1 MAETDYKSRF
11 PAAFPKLTEDQL
23 TLIASLTHS
32 KTYQDGDYLFRAGE
46 AEFKFDVLTRG
57 KVKIIDRSSGEPH
70 VVLVHEAGEFTGDIA
85 NLSGRNSNV
94 DAVASG
100 VVEVYEICTPELK
113 AIIAERPQLSEIIL
127 NAFIAH
133 GKALSQTEFTGLRVL
148 GSVSSQDTFRIQD
161 FLTKNSVLFTS
172 VNIEEDA
179 NTQSLLSHFDVS
191 AADIPFVSYGNE
203 WILRNPSNLEIAA
216 KIGLRRKFSTGVYDL
231 VVVGAGPAGL
241 AAAVYGASEGLS
253 TVVLERHAPGG
264 QAGSSSKIENYLGF
278 PTGLSGADLADKA
291 TMQAEKFGAQLSVP
305 SQVARLTIE
314 GDTKV
319 LELENSETLRARTL
333 IIASGAEYNKL
344 DLDNLQ
350 QYEGRGLY
358 YAATAMEAALCSTES
373 IAVVG
378 GGNSAGQAALFL
390 SATAAKVYLI
400 IRGTGLNLTMSHYLS
415 KRIEDAPN
423 IEVMTCTKI
432 SRINGVDRIDSIDI
446 FNKDSG
452 KESNLRV
459 ASVFS
464 FIGATPHTD
473 WLPSSIQKD
482 TKGFI
487 LTGAE
492 AAAAAGDA
500 AQAATLGPKYFLE
513 TSVPGVFDAGDVRS
527 SSVKRVASAVG
538 EGSMAVQ
545 FVHEYLK
552 P

>member
-1 MAETDYKSRF
+1 MAETDYKTRF

-23 TLIASLTHS
+23 TLIASLAHS
-32 KTYQDGDYLFRAGE
+32 KTYQDGDYLFHAGE

-57 KVKIIDRSSGEPH
+57 EVRIIDRSSGEPQE
-70 VVLVHEAGEFTGDIA
+70 VLVHVPGEFTGDIA

-100 VVEVYEICTPELK
+100 IVEVYEICTPELK
-113 AIIAERPQLSEIIL
+113 AIIAERPELSEIIL
-127 NAFIAH
+127 NAF
-133 GKALSQTEFTGLRVL
+133 
-148 GSVSSQDTFRIQD
+148 
-161 FLTKNSVLFTS
+161 
-172 VNIEEDA
+172 
-179 NTQSLLSHFDVS
+179 
-191 AADIPFVSYGNE
+191 
-203 WILRNPSNLEIAA
+203 

-253 TVVLERHAPGG
+253 TVVLERYAPGG

-305 SQVARLTIE
+305 SPVARLTIE

-344 DLDNLQ
+344 DLDNLE

-390 SATAAKVYLI
+390 SATAGKVYLI
-400 IRGTGLNLTMSHYLS
+400 IRGKGLNLTMSHYLS
-415 KRIEDAPN
+415 KRIEDASN
-423 IEVMTCTKI
+423 IELLTCTKI
-432 SRINGVDRIDSIDI
+432 SRINGVDRIDSIDV

-473 WLPSSIQKD
+473 WLPVSIQKD
-482 TKGFI
+482 AKGFI

-492 AAAAAGDA
+492 AAAAARNA
-500 AQAATLGPKYFLE
+500 AQAANLGPKYFLE
-513 TSVPGVFDAGDVRS
+513 TSIPGVFAAGDVRS